1 MAITHPAP
9 KTSQDEM
16 LTRHLLEVGSITGVE
31 AQTIYKT
38 RSITSNIVR
47 LRAKGLQIIT
57 EFKKDLSGQRYARY
71 HCLDSKNCNRRIK
84 MEAQADA

>member
-1 MAITHPAP
+1 MAKTHPSP
-9 KTSQDEM
+9 KMTQDEM

-38 RSITSNIVR
+38 RCITSNIVR
-47 LRAKGLQIIT
+47 LRAAGLSIVT

-71 HCLDSKNCNRRIK
+71 HCLDSKNCNKKIK
-84 MEAQADA
+84 KEAFADA